1 MLVGD
6 FDGDTNADLFVLS
19 SVGIGNGN
27 NGSATP
33 HILYGDGKFGFQD
46 TKPIASTDEVI
57 YRVGDLNSDGRS
69 DLYMMGTGGLHTYY
83 GQGNRTLAS
92 YVQSTIYGG
101 DFSPMSMAD
110 FNDDGRNDLV
120 AIDSNYTST
129 FLVFFLAGAN
139 PGEFEYQTWN
149 IPNAQFVSVDATGTQ
164 SYPVVGDFNRDG
176 KPDWAYMGHT
186 ASNGGTSIAYTGLN
200 STENGLWS
208 DCDYPHTQ
216 RGINLC
222 SPALIAGSTVNF
234 DATAHSLGDL
244 RKIEL
249 WVDGKKLGE
258 QYHTWEGNGFFNLTR
273 ILMRERTTGPTSLPA
288 LTILCCNITSRS
300 AFLPVAV
307 RHQQREST
315 YAGQRTERTLT
326 QRQFS
331 WMQPRT

>member
-1 MLVGD
+1 MDYSLPSNQYFAGGLPDIVAADFNHDGKVDLAVVGVGPSSNVVYVLPGQGNGLFSSAIAVGTFPGEGSASYWGVRELLVGD

-208 DCDYPHTQ
+208 DCDYPP
-216 RGINLC
+216 R
-222 SPALIAGSTVNF
+222 SA
-234 DATAHSLGDL
+234 
-244 RKIEL
+244 
-249 WVDGKKLGE
+249 
-258 QYHTWEGNGFFNLTR
+258 
-273 ILMRERTTGPTSLPA
+273 A
-288 LTILCCNITSRS
+288 LTYARPRSSR
-300 AFLPVAV
+300 V
-307 RHQQREST
+307 
-315 YAGQRTERTLT
+315 
-326 QRQFS
+326 
-331 WMQPRT
+331 PR